1 MTVISEDLLSR
12 GQAGKI
18 KPKVPACPRARRK
31 VEKLVSSCHRVT
43 VNRAEDVWYR
53 SLASTQIPL
62 SPPPLAFG
70 SRDPQITVFVVAPP
84 KW

>member
-18 KPKVPACPRARRK
+18 RLKVPACPRARRN
-31 VEKLVSSCHRVT
+31 VEKLVSPCHRVT
-43 VNRAEDVWYR
+43 VNTEQRMLCIALLLWTR
-53 SLASTQIPL
+53 TPP

-70 SRDPQITVFVVAPP
+70 SRDLQITVSVTAPL
-84 KW
+84 K

>member
-12 GQAGKI
+12 GQAGTFGLI
-18 KPKVPACPRARRK
+18 FPACPRARRK

-53 SLASTQIPL
+53 SLASDTN
-62 SPPPLAFG
+62 SPVSASVGF
-70 SRDPQITVFVVAPP
+70 R
-84 KW
+84 K